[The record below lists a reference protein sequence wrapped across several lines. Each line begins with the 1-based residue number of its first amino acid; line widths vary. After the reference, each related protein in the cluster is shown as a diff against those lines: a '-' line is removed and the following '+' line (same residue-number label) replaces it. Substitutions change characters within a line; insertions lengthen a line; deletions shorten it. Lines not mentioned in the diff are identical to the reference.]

1 MTPAIQET
9 SQHFLAALILV
20 ARLGDIGTTYLV
32 TPSLKLEANPLI
44 RRFRW
49 PYAIATLLL
58 CFTPYLSAPGA
69 VIILVA
75 SLLVSTSNSLR
86 IWLIRTVGE
95 EEYHRYVV
103 YNAGRAKPRRS
114 LAFLLL
120 PGFFMSML
128 ATTIILFYPD
138 PAHDW
143 GFWIAMGV
151 FTYALVL
158 LLYLPAS
165 FVRFRREALMNAR
178 YEPRDR

>member
-1 MTPAIQET
+1 MTPVIQET
-9 SQHFLAALILV
+9 SQHLLAALILI

-32 TPSLKLEANPLI
+32 TPRLKLEANPLI

-103 YNAGRAKPRRS
+103 HNAGRAKPRRS
-114 LAFLLL
+114 LALLLL

-128 ATTIILFYPD
+128 ATTILLFYSD

-143 GFWIAMGV
+143 GFWIAVGV
-151 FTYALVL
+151 LAYAIVL
-158 LLYLPAS
+158 LIYLPSS
-165 FVRFRREALMNAR
+165 FLRYRKEALINTQSETR
-178 YEPRDR
+178 VH